1 MPYQAKS
8 QSKVNLLSKQTPLER
23 NKFQKT
29 ERKKR
34 SINYAIINCSAH
46 LSMKYTKDT
55 EREKKVEELFFY
67 FLFLF
72 SVANSSLPGKTRSV
86 ILAGVVH
93 VADDELGGDALVHI
107 FVAPV
112 DAIFDLS
119 INQDKK

>member
-1 MPYQAKS
+1 
-8 QSKVNLLSKQTPLER
+8 
-23 NKFQKT
+23 
-29 ERKKR
+29 
-34 SINYAIINCSAH
+34 
-46 LSMKYTKDT
+46 MKYTKDT